1 MDEDAGL
8 LIALAVG
15 IILIVGLLF
24 FVIPE
29 PTERAVIATERLDI
43 AVLAFRNSSSWSG
56 VQETVRSRVETGLVN
71 ETGIHV
77 YSRTQLDALLVE
89 QSLSATGLLDPA
101 TAVRIGSLT
110 GVSKIITGSVY
121 AVDTSA
127 EATTACAKWENG
139 ACVQTVPA
147 TTYATKISAQVEVI
161 DARTGQIEQAMDVDG
176 SDSATIL
183 QGTLFGGFD
192 SLLADSASEIAS
204 EVAGNLTSTY
214 TREIRYGLY
223 ESVEPKRHG
232 YVGKNATRRFELGSD
247 VRLVLH
253 YTRIRNGDLFDLL
266 WSGPNGE
273 PVHRVEDVVSSGD
286 WSVQTLDSSSL
297 PSGRYLVTGSLN
309 GIVAFEESFTLVP

>member
-1 MDEDAGL
+1 MEDKTAL

-15 IILIVGLLF
+15 IIVIVGLLF

-29 PTERAVIATERLDI
+29 PAERAVIATERLDI

-56 VQETVRSRVETGLVN
+56 VQETVRGRIETGLVN
-71 ETGIHV
+71 QSGIHV
-77 YSRTQLDALLVE
+77 FSRTQLDALLVE

-101 TAVRIGSLT
+101 TAVRIGSMT
-110 GVSKIITGSVY
+110 GVSKLVTGSVY

-147 TTYATKISAQVEVI
+147 TTYAAKIAAQVEVI

-176 SDSATIL
+176 SDSTTVL

-223 ESVEPKRHG
+223 ENVETKRNG
-232 YVGKNATRRFELGSD
+232 YVGKNETRRFAAGSD

-253 YTRIRNGDLFDLL
+253 YTRVRDGDLFDLD
-266 WSGPNGE
+266 WTGPSGESVG
-273 PVHRVEDVVSSGD
+273 HVEDVVSNGD
-286 WSVQTLDSSSL
+286 WSLETLDSQTL
-297 PSGRYLVTGSLN
+297 APGRYVVTGTLN
-309 GIVAFEESFTLVP
+309 GIVAFQEPFTLVP

>member
-1 MDEDAGL
+1 MDDRMTL
-8 LIALAVG
+8 LIVLAVG

-29 PTERAVIATERLDI
+29 PEERAVIATERLDI

-56 VQETVRSRVETGLVN
+56 VQETVRGRIETGLVN
-71 ETGIHV
+71 ESGIHV

-110 GVSKIITGSVY
+110 GVSKLVTGSVY
-121 AVDTSA
+121 AVDTAA

-147 TTYATKISAQVEVI
+147 TTYSDKISAQVEVI
-161 DARTGQIEQAMDVDG
+161 DARSGQIEQAMDVDG
-176 SDSATIL
+176 SDSTTIL

-192 SLLADSASEIAS
+192 SLLANSASEIAA
-204 EVAGNLTSTY
+204 EVAGSLTSTY

-223 ESVEPKRHG
+223 ESVEAKRNG
-232 YVGKNATRRFELGSD
+232 YVGKNETRRFALGAG

-253 YTRIRNGDLFDLL
+253 YTRVRDGDLFDLD
-266 WSGPNGE
+266 WTGPGGE
-273 PVHRVEDVVSSGD
+273 SVGHTEDVISDGD
-286 WSVQTLDSSSL
+286 WSVETLDSDGL
-297 PSGRYLVTGSLN
+297 APGRYVVTGTLN
-309 GIVAFEESFTLVP
+309 GIVAFEAPFTLVP